1 MTKRLFLLGNGK
13 SRLNFDIS
21 ILRKYGT
28 VYGCNAIYR
37 TNPDDIDVLC
47 GVDTGISHEI
57 YHSGFAF
64 KKPCYFRNW
73 TKLPKLSYEGCVNGL
88 ISKDEL
94 EELKEYDIVRE
105 NKEYKD
111 QAQEFVIHGTNM
123 KGMVGIL
130 RQAQKTHSGR
140 PKEVIQKQI
149 NTSQIVVSW
158 IGPDDKSHDLRDVKR
173 DSKDHGWACGAMSGW
188 VGIHRENP
196 DEIYLIGHDLKSNSN
211 EVNNIYAGTK
221 HYVPKQ
227 STPTPHT
234 NWVNQWYTLM
244 DWFRNKKFFKVNEQL
259 DDKPTNRK
267 IGEWDLWEKD
277 TNLNTLRY
285 MTHAQLLDK
294 LSKVGPKND

>member
-1 MTKRLFLLGNGK
+1 MTKRLFLLGNAQ
-13 SRLNFDIS
+13 SRLKFDIS
-21 ILRKYGT
+21 ILKKYGK

-47 GVDTGISHEI
+47 AVDSGISHEI
-57 YHSGFAF
+57 YHSGFAY

-73 TKLPKLSYEGCVNGL
+73 TKLPKMTYDSVVNGL

-94 EELKEYDIVRE
+94 EELSQFDIVKD

-111 QAQEFVIHGTNM
+111 QAEEFVIHGTNM

-149 NTSQIVVSW
+149 NSSQIHVSW
-158 IGPDDKSHDLRDVKR
+158 IGPNDKSYSLKDVKPDTR
-173 DSKDHGWACGAMSGW
+173 DHGWACGATSGFI
-188 VGIHRENP
+188 GIHREDP
-196 DEIYLIGHDLKSNSN
+196 DEIYLIGHDLVSNSN
-211 EVNNIYAGTK
+211 QVNNIYAGTK
-221 HYVPKQ
+221 HYVPKE

-244 DWFRNKKFFKVNEQL
+244 DWFRHKKFFKVNEAL
-259 DDKPTNRK
+259 DDKPTNMP
-267 IGEWDLWEKD
+267 IDEWKTWAND
-277 TNLNTLRY
+277 TKLNTLKY
-285 MTHAQLLDK
+285 ITQNDLLEK
-294 LSKVGPKND
+294 LKNEPL